1 MPRHFFGPSVAIFV
15 LFFGMSMLEA
25 LVNGHFTAA
34 VLWAVFGT
42 LFITADIRHA
52 GRRKNVRHE

>member
-15 LFFGMSMLEA
+15 LFFGMSLLES
-25 LVNGHFTAA
+25 LVHGRFTAA
-34 VLWAVFGT
+34 VLWALFGT

-52 GRRKNVRHE
+52 GRRRKVRHE